1 MNTAQERASTA
12 IGSMNTA
19 QGRFSVAVGNKNIAA
34 GFNSTAIGGQ
44 NVALGPDSMAIGMRS
59 YATDNNSIVL
69 NATGSKKVSNGSNTV
84 NIYGKVFINGKSLDD
99 YVNEMINKK
108 LKSLQTT

>member
-19 QGRFSVAVGNKNIAA
+19 QGRFSVAIGNKNIAA

-44 NVALGPDSMAIGMRS
+44 NVALGADSMALGMRS
-59 YATDNNSIVL
+59 YAKDNNSIVL
-69 NATGSKKVSNGSNTV
+69 NATGNKQVSNDSNSV
-84 NIYGKVFINGKSLDD
+84 NIYGKVFINGKSLEV
-99 YVNEMINKK
+99 YVNEMIDKK
-108 LKSLQTT
+108 LKDKGL

>member
-19 QGRFSVAVGNKNIAA
+19 QGRFSVAIGNKNIAA

-44 NVALGPDSMAIGMRS
+44 NVALGADSMALGMRS

-69 NATGSKKVSNGSNTV
+69 NATGNKKVSNGPNTV
-84 NIYGKVFINGKSLDD
+84 NIYGSKVFINGKSLDD
-99 YVNEMINKK
+99 YVNEMIDKK
-108 LKSLQTT
+108 LKGL

>member
-1 MNTAQERASTA
+1 
-12 IGSMNTA
+12 MNTA

-34 GFNSTAIGGQ
+34 GFNSIAIGGQ
-44 NVALGPDSMAIGMRS
+44 NAALGPDSLALGMRS

-69 NATGSKKVSNGSNTV
+69 NATGSKQMSNDSHSV

-99 YVNEMINKK
+99 YINEMIDKK
-108 LKSLQTT
+108 LKPAGQ

>member
-44 NVALGPDSMAIGMRS
+44 NVALGADSMALGMRS
-59 YATDNNSIVL
+59 YATHNNAIVL
-69 NATGSKKVSNGSNTV
+69 NATGSKKESNDSNSV
-84 NIYGKVFINGKSLDD
+84 NIYGKVFINGKSLDA
-99 YVNEMINKK
+99 YVNAMIDKK
-108 LKSLQTT
+108 LKSP